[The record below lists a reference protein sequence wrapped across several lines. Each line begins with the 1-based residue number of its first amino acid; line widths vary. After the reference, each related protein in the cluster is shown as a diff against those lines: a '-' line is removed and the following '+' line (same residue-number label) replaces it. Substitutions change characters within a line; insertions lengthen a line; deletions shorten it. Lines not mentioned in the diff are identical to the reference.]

1 MRATSILGAAGVV
14 TVVLVTAAIWPS
26 WTSRLVTSVHA
37 QNGACS
43 VASLQGAYGFL
54 RTGTNNVLGGPIAVL
69 GLTTFNGDGTASGER
84 ESVSR
89 NGVISDWTDVPPT
102 GSYTVDSDCPGSIFD
117 ENGNKTQN
125 IVVVAG
131 GDEFLLIS
139 TLPGRIVTAVG
150 KKVDAKE

>member
-1 MRATSILGAAGVV
+1 MPTFTTG
-14 TVVLVTAAIWPS
+14 
-26 WTSRLVTSVHA
+26 
-37 QNGACS
+37 C
-43 VASLQGAYGFL
+43 YGFL
-54 RTGTNNVLGGPIAVL
+54 RTGINNVLGGPVAAI

-102 GSYTVDSDCPGSIFD
+102 GSYTVDSDCTGSIFD

-125 IVVVAG
+125 IVVVARG
-131 GDEFLLIS
+131 NEFLLIS
-139 TLPGRIVTAVG
+139 TLSGRIVTAIG